1 MLFPKVLC
9 PLEFKANAPYF
20 YYTITTMVPDMIND
34 LLSKMLSLGAS
45 DLFVS
50 AGKIPY
56 ARINT
61 LMKPLDAPVVTTD
74 EIEKFRTEILVP
86 EVESKYQQTGSVDTG
101 FSFGNSRYRINFLL
115 QQAQPGFVA
124 RLVPSGALEFSALHL
139 PKILMELAERPRGLV
154 LIVGAAGSGKS
165 TTMAAMLNHI
175 NGTFAKHIVTIEDPI
190 EFVHRDKKCL
200 VTQREIGSDTAD
212 FTEALKNVVRE
223 SPDVIFIGEMRD
235 LETMQIAISAALTG
249 HLVISTVHTANVIQS
264 IERIV
269 NNFPEHL
276 REQAAADLALALEGI
291 VAQRLVPRADSGG
304 MVPAVEVLKATPLVK
319 RVIEARNYGD
329 LEDLIKRGHEEG
341 MQTFSRALAE
351 LCKSGKIT
359 LATGSAASTNREEFV
374 LLVQGMESGVD
385 TFRDPLEAEGQ
396 DEKLINM
403 KRLLHSAVSNGASD
417 LILTAGLCPC
427 LRINGELNTLATEP
441 LTPSDTKRLVFSV
454 LNARQREIFE
464 ERREIDFALSVNM
477 KRPNEKGEDEIMPF
491 RFRVNGFFQR
501 GSVASAIRVVPK
513 RIPPPEELGLPKAL
527 VNMMDKHQ
535 GLVLITG
542 PTGHG
547 KSTTMA
553 SLIDRI
559 NERRSCHII
568 TVEDPIEY
576 VHGNKKA
583 VIEQREVY
591 ADTMSFA
598 NALKYVLRQDPDVIL
613 VGEMRD
619 TETISA
625 ALTAAETGHLVLA
638 TLHTNDAAQSIDRI
652 IDSFPAHQQNQ
663 IRLQLSGTVLGIV
676 AQRLIPKRDGKGRI
690 AAFEVLVGT
699 PAIRANI
706 REGKTHLIPS
716 IIETMAKDG
725 MITMNK
731 ALTELYTANLIRR
744 QDAQSLMAM
753 QAN

>member
-1 MLFPKVLC
+1 
-9 PLEFKANAPYF
+9 
-20 YYTITTMVPDMIND
+20 MIND
-34 LLSKMLSLGAS
+34 LLSKMMSLGAS

-50 AGKIPY
+50 AGKVPY

-61 LMKPLDAPVVTTD
+61 SMRPLDAPVVTAD
-74 EIEKFRTEILVP
+74 EIESFRTSILVT
-86 EVESKYQQTGSVDTG
+86 EVENKYQQTGSVDTG
-101 FSFGNSRYRINFLL
+101 FSFGGSRYRINFLL

-124 RLVPSGALEFSALHL
+124 RLVPSGALEFSALNL
-139 PKILMELAERPRGLV
+139 PKVLSELAERPRGLV

-175 NGTFAKHIVTIEDPI
+175 NETFNKHIVTIEDPI

-212 FTEALKNVVRE
+212 FAEALKNVVRE

-276 REQAAADLALALEGI
+276 REQASADLALALEGI
-291 VAQRLVPRADSGG
+291 VAQRLVPRADGGG
-304 MVPAVEVLKATPLVK
+304 MVPAVEILKATPLVK
-319 RVIEARNYGD
+319 RVIEARNYSD
-329 LEDLIKRGHEEG
+329 LEDLIKRGYEEG
-341 MQTFSRALAE
+341 MQTFARALAD
-351 LCKSGKIT
+351 LCKAGKIT
-359 LATGSAASTNREEFV
+359 LASGSAASTNHEEFV

-385 TFRDPLEAEGQ
+385 MFRDTLEGETQ
-396 DEKLINM
+396 DEKTINM

-417 LILTAGLCPC
+417 LIITAGHSPC
-427 LRINGELNTLATEP
+427 LRINGELNPLATEP
-441 LTPSDTKRLVFSV
+441 LSPSDTKRLLFSV
-454 LNARQREIFE
+454 LNAKQREIFE
-464 ERREIDFALSVNM
+464 ERREVDFALSVNVM
-477 KRPNEKGEDEIMPF
+477 KKNEDGTVDSSPF
-491 RFRVNGFFQR
+491 RFRVNGFYQR
-501 GSVASAIRVVPK
+501 GSVASAIRVIPK
-513 RIPPPEELGLPKAL
+513 RIPPPEELGLPKTL

-535 GLVLITG
+535 GLILITG

-553 SLIDRI
+553 SLINRI
-559 NERRSCHII
+559 NETRACHII

-591 ADTMSFA
+591 ADTLSFA

-619 TETISA
+619 TETIGA

-676 AQRLIPKRDGKGRI
+676 AQRLLPRRDGKGRV

-699 PAIRANI
+699 PAIRATI
-706 REGKTHLIPS
+706 REGKSHLIAS
-716 IIETMAKDG
+716 IIETMSKDG
-725 MITMNK
+725 MITMDK
-731 ALTELYTANLIRR
+731 ALKELYTSNQVRR
-744 QDAQSLMAM
+744 QDAASLMAT

>member
-1 MLFPKVLC
+1 
-9 PLEFKANAPYF
+9 
-20 YYTITTMVPDMIND
+20 MINE
-34 LLSKMLSLGAS
+34 LLGRMSALGAS
-45 DLFVS
+45 DLFLS

-56 ARINT
+56 ARVNT
-61 LMKPLDAPVVTTD
+61 LIQAVDAQPISAE
-74 EIEKFRTEILVP
+74 EIEKFRTKILVP
-86 EVESKYQQTGSVDTG
+86 EIEAKYRKAGSVDTG
-101 FSFGNSRYRINFLL
+101 FAYEGARYRINFLV
-115 QQAQPGFVA
+115 QQGQPGLVA
-124 RLVPSGALEFSALHL
+124 RLVPSGELEFAALNL
-139 PKILMELAERPRGLV
+139 PKVLVEFAERPRGLV

-175 NGTFAKHIVTIEDPI
+175 NAKFAKHVVTIEDPV
-190 EFVHRDKKCL
+190 EFVHREKKSL
-200 VTQREIGSDTAD
+200 ITQREIGAD
-212 FTEALKNVVRE
+212 SSSFSEALRNVVRE

-249 HLVISTVHTANVIQS
+249 HLVITTVHTANVIQS

-276 REQAAADLALALEGI
+276 REQAAADLSLALEGL
-291 VAQRLVPRADSGG
+291 VAQRLVPRADGHG
-304 MVPAVEVLKATPLVK
+304 MIPAVEILKATPLAR
-319 RVIEARNYGD
+319 RVIATRNFPD
-329 LEDLIKRGHEEG
+329 LEDLIKRGYEEG
-341 MQTFSRALAE
+341 MQTFSRALAD
-351 LCKSGKIT
+351 LCKANKIT
-359 LATGSAASTNREEFV
+359 LASGSTAATNREEFV
-374 LLVQGMESGVD
+374 LLVQGMESGID
-385 TFRDPLEAEGQ
+385 TFRDGLEAEAHT
-396 DEKLINM
+396 EKSINM
-403 KRLLHSAVSNGASD
+403 KRLLHSAVANNASD
-417 LILTAGLCPC
+417 LLLTAGHCPC
-427 LRINGELNTLATEP
+427 LRINGELNPLATEP
-441 LTPSDTKRLVFSV
+441 LMPSDTKRLLFSV
-454 LNARQREIFE
+454 LNSKQREIFE
-464 ERREIDFALSVNM
+464 ERREIDFAMSVNIQ
-477 KRPNEKGEDEIMPF
+477 RTNDAGVVESAPY
-491 RFRVNGFFQR
+491 RFRLNGFFQR
-501 GSVASAIRVVPK
+501 GSVSTAIRVIPK

-527 VNMMDKHQ
+527 VNMMEKHQ

-559 NERRSCHII
+559 NDRRSCHII

-576 VHGNKKA
+576 VHANKKA
-583 VIEQREVY
+583 VVEQREVY
-591 ADTMSFA
+591 ADTLSFA

-619 TETISA
+619 TETIGA

-663 IRLQLSGTVLGIV
+663 IRLQLSGTVLGII
-676 AQRLIPKRDGKGRI
+676 AQRLIPRRDGKGRI

-725 MITMNK
+725 MVTMHK
-731 ALTELYTANLIRR
+731 ALTELYTANLIKR
-744 QDAQSLMAM
+744 QDAMSLMAT

>member
-1 MLFPKVLC
+1 
-9 PLEFKANAPYF
+9 
-20 YYTITTMVPDMIND
+20 MINE
-34 LLSKMLSLGAS
+34 LLSKMSSQGAS

-50 AGKIPY
+50 AGKSPY
-56 ARINT
+56 VRVSTVIH
-61 LMKPLDAPVVTTD
+61 PLNVPPVSAG
-74 EIEKFRTEILVP
+74 EIEQFRMQILTP
-86 EVESKYQQTGSVDTG
+86 ESETKYQHVGSVDMG
-101 FSFGNSRYRINFLL
+101 LSLDGIRYRINFLL
-115 QQAQPGFVA
+115 QQGQPGLVA
-124 RLVPSGALEFSALHL
+124 RLVPSGELDFAHLNL
-139 PKILMELAERPRGLV
+139 PKTLAEFAERPRGLV

-175 NGTFAKHIVTIEDPI
+175 NAKFAKHIETNEDPI
-190 EFVHRDKKCL
+190 EFVHREKKSL
-200 VTQREIGSDTAD
+200 ITQREIGAD
-212 FTEALKNVVRE
+212 SSSFAEALRNVVRE

-249 HLVISTVHTANVIQS
+249 HLVISTVHTANVIQC

-276 REQAAADLALALEGI
+276 REQAASDLGLAIEGI
-291 VAQRLVPRADSGG
+291 VAQRLVPAVNGDG
-304 MVPAVEVLKATPLVK
+304 MVPAVEILKGTPLV
-319 RVIEARNYGD
+319 RRAIAGRHFSDIED
-329 LEDLIKRGHEEG
+329 MIKRGSEDG

-351 LCKSGKIT
+351 LCKAGRIT
-359 LATGSAASTNREEFV
+359 LESGSAAATNREEFV

-385 TFRDPLEAEGQ
+385 TFRGDIEIEAQ
-396 DEKLINM
+396 DEKVINM

-417 LILTAGLCPC
+417 LLITAGSCPC
-427 LRINGELNTLATEP
+427 LRIDGELQLPTEP
-441 LTPSDTKRLVFSV
+441 LSSSDTKRLLFSL
-454 LNARQREIFE
+454 LNSKQREIFE
-464 ERREIDFALSVNM
+464 ERREIDFALSINVQ
-477 KRPNEKGEDEIMPF
+477 KKGEVAPAKSIPC
-491 RFRVNGFFQR
+491 RFRLNGFYQR
-501 GSVASAIRVVPK
+501 GSVSIAIRVIPK
-513 RIPPPEELGLPKAL
+513 GIPSPDELGLPKTL

-553 SLIDRI
+553 SLIDTI
-559 NERRSCHII
+559 NEKRACHII

-576 VHGNKKA
+576 VHTNKKA
-583 VIEQREVY
+583 VVEQREVY
-591 ADTMSFA
+591 ADTLSFA

-619 TETISA
+619 TETIGA

-663 IRLQLSGTVLGIV
+663 IRLQLSGTVLGII

-699 PAIRANI
+699 PAIRATI
-706 REGKTHLIPS
+706 REGKTHLIGS

-725 MITMNK
+725 MVTMDK
-731 ALTELYTANLIRR
+731 ALRELYTANLIKR
-744 QDAQSLMAM
+744 QDAMSLMATK
-753 QAN
+753 AN

>member
-1 MLFPKVLC
+1 
-9 PLEFKANAPYF
+9 
-20 YYTITTMVPDMIND
+20 MIND
-34 LLSKMLSLGAS
+34 LLAKMQSIGAS

-50 AGKIPY
+50 AGKVPY

-61 LMKPLDAPVVTTD
+61 VMRPVDAPAVTAE
-74 EIEKFRTEILVP
+74 EIEGFRTAILVP
-86 EVESKYQQTGSVDTG
+86 EVENKYQQTGSVDTG
-101 FSFGNSRYRINFLL
+101 FTFGSSRYRINFLL

-124 RLVPSGALEFSALHL
+124 RLVPSGALEFSSLNL
-139 PKILMELAERPRGLV
+139 PKVLAEFAERPRGLV

-175 NGTFAKHIVTIEDPI
+175 NGTFNKHIVTIEDPI
-190 EFVHRDKKCL
+190 EFVHRENKCL

-212 FTEALKNVVRE
+212 FAEALKNVVRE

-291 VAQRLVPRADSGG
+291 VAQRLVPRADGGG
-304 MVPAVEVLKATPLVK
+304 MLPAVEILKATPLVK
-319 RVIEARNYGD
+319 RVIEARNFAD
-329 LEDLIKRGHEEG
+329 LEDLIKRGYEEG
-341 MQTFSRALAE
+341 MQTFSRALAD
-351 LCKSGKIT
+351 LHKAGKIT
-359 LATGSAASTNREEFV
+359 LAAGSAASTNREEFV
-374 LLVQGMESGVD
+374 LLVQGMESGVE
-385 TFRDPLEAEGQ
+385 TFRDALDSEAQ
-396 DEKLINM
+396 DEKIINM
-403 KRLLHSAVSNGASD
+403 KRLLHSAVANNASD
-417 LILTAGLCPC
+417 LILTAGHCPC
-427 LRINGELNTLATEP
+427 LRINGELNPLATEP
-441 LTPSDTKRLVFSV
+441 LAPSDTKRLLFSV
-454 LNARQREIFE
+454 LNAKQREIFE
-464 ERREIDFALSVNM
+464 DRREIDFALSVNIQR
-477 KRPNEKGEDEIMPF
+477 KNDKGETEVAPF

-501 GSVASAIRVVPK
+501 GSVASAIRVIPK
-513 RIPPPEELGLPKAL
+513 RIPSPEELGLPKAL
-527 VNMMDKHQ
+527 INMTEKHQ
-535 GLVLITG
+535 GLILITG

-559 NERRSCHII
+559 NERRACHII

-591 ADTMSFA
+591 ADTMSFS

-619 TETISA
+619 TETISS

-663 IRLQLSGTVLGIV
+663 IRLQLSGTVLGII

-725 MITMNK
+725 MITMHK

-744 QDAQSLMAM
+744 QDAASLMSM